1 MAGGRGSK
9 DYRKSK
15 AKERQVVCRYC
26 RQQTA
31 EQNYKRHLQLLHKEE
46 YKKNPGDLRQYG
58 EQTLGGFLKQP
69 SVRGVEGGET
79 SRRNDRLRSPRRD
92 EGGDRETSGE
102 ESSRFELYFVCKN
115 IWSVICPNPS
125 NI

>member
-58 EQTLGGFLKQP
+58 EQTLGGFLKM
-69 SVRGVEGGET
+69 V
-79 SRRNDRLRSPRRD
+79 D
-92 EGGDRETSGE
+92 EADYRIQYGSTSGGL
-102 ESSRFELYFVCKN
+102 SC
-115 IWSVICPNPS
+115 
-125 NI
+125 